1 MRGRPLLLEEV
12 FLPMS
17 SQFSSVCLCMTP
29 RVTLENLHPSQSLS
43 FPI

>member
-17 SQFSSVCLCMTP
+17 SQFSSFCLYMTP
-29 RVTLENLHPSQSLS
+29 WVTLENLHPSQSLS
-43 FPI
+43 LPI